1 MEYTSF
7 VNTNYDFGS
16 YTPES
21 IMTHKRKA
29 VKDRFKD
36 KVAIVTGGST
46 GIGRAIV
53 EELVREGCKVAFT
66 GRKAETAQLL
76 IDDMAKEGFKD
87 QLLYLQGDMGSE
99 EFCKYVADKTVEHFG
114 KLNYL
119 VNNAFP
125 FVMKGWD
132 VTTEDWM
139 WGVTN
144 GILNYARML
153 QNCSPYIAKEGGGAI
168 VNTSSIS
175 GHIAQGMWVYCTMKG
190 GVGMMTKCAAM
201 ALARQNIRVNSMS
214 PAGIWTRVT
223 MRGFHEEGVPKEE
236 RARHTFHSCRETMLL
251 RLGEPVECASVVL
264 FLLSDDASYVTGSEY
279 MVDGGFIGMGS
290 QGCFERDERVLSQ
303 MPFVGEYSKEIL
315 KNGR

>member
-1 MEYTSF
+1 MDF
-7 VNTNYDFGS
+7 FNRNYDFANYNTDNIFTRTREFVPG
-16 YTPES
+16 
-21 IMTHKRKA
+21 
-29 VKDRFKD
+29 RFEG

-53 EELVREGCKVAFT
+53 EELVKEGCNVAFT
-66 GRKAETAQLL
+66 GRKAETAQKLL
-76 IDDMAKEGFKD
+76 DDMEKLGFKD
-87 QLLYLQGDMGSE
+87 QLYYLQGDMGSD
-99 EFCKYVADKTVEHFG
+99 EFCRAVADKTVEHFG

-139 WGVTN
+139 FGVTN

-153 QNCSPYIAKEGGGAI
+153 QYCSPYIAKEGGGSI

-201 ALARQNIRVNSMS
+201 ALARDNIRVNSMS

-223 MRGFHEEGVPKEE
+223 TRGMRDPENKEE
-236 RARHTFHSCRETMLL
+236 PSERAKHVFHSCRETMLL

-264 FLLSDDASYVTGSEY
+264 FLLSDDASYITGSEY
-279 MVDGGFIGMGS
+279 MVDGGFLTMGS
-290 QGCFERDERVLSQ
+290 QGAFERDKKVFMN
-303 MPFVGEYSKEIL
+303 MPEFADFVKDL
-315 KNGR
+315 KH